1 MHRHTE
7 RPLYIPLSEPASL
20 PELTQ
25 EYGWRTYWGKYRIMK
40 GIKRIWQNFFH
51 GTGRNHNKSVPNW
64 YNLMLL
70 VPTRRQIWTNR
81 AESRLIFSILQYVLY
96 RMLTILG
103 YSQFKIFVGQI
114 AGISLC
120 LLQYNIL
127 SYVNCCESNETIGGQ
142 FAKISKNSV
151 ELSVAEKNKRHC

>member
-40 GIKRIWQNFFH
+40 EIKRIWQNFFH

-81 AESRLIFSILQYVLY
+81 AESGLIFSILQYVLY
-96 RMLTILG
+96 RMLTILKTG
-103 YSQFKIFVGQI
+103 LLKSMFNIDNLVPHVREGQQREVCVHNS
-114 AGISLC
+114 SLVWV
-120 LLQYNIL
+120 LRINPLH
-127 SYVNCCESNETIGGQ
+127 VNVYPLMVQS
-142 FAKISKNSV
+142 AM
-151 ELSVAEKNKRHC
+151 